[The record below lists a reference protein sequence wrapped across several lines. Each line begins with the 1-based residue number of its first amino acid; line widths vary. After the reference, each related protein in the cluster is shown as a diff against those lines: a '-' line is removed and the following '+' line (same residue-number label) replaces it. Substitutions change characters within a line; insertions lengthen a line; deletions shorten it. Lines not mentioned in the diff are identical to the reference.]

1 MKGLITDR
9 TQYNVFR
16 RALLSA
22 KGKQGMTS
30 AEMAEWLGDPMATT
44 DANLL
49 PNGPYYSSA
58 VGLKYKNNEIVAT
71 ANAAGVYLYA
81 ISIIGEAV
89 KYENKTFTLSIE
101 NLIATTGAIPQL
113 AVYWHDDNGYEYAG
127 ASILGAGSVTFNT
140 ANFPNTNGR
149 ANLALYVYVTTSA
162 SVVAGATA
170 RFVGVML
177 NNGATKSKY
186 VPYTEVVATDCT
198 KGAYNYSD
206 LNRVERAVEE
216 ISDLVGL
223 GLTTKTDW
231 IMWDVPTATEM
242 ARYINNVRAIKDH
255 FGIDI
260 ELPTT
265 MNNFTY
271 ESANNIEKILLDG
284 YAAATGGS

>member
-9 TQYNVFR
+9 TQYNISR
-16 RALLSA
+16 RAALSA
-22 KGKQGMTS
+22 KGKRGMTS

-49 PNGPYYSSA
+49 PNGPYYSSV

-71 ANAAGVYLYA
+71 ANAAGVYLFA

-101 NLIATTGAIPQL
+101 DLITPTGATPQL
-113 AVYWHDDNGYEYAG
+113 AVWWHDDNGAEYAG
-127 ASILGAGSVTFNT
+127 ASILGKGSVTFNT
-140 ANFPNTNGR
+140 ADFPNTNGR
-149 ANLALYVYVTTSA
+149 AYLAMYVYVTTTET
-162 SVVAGATA
+162 VEVGATA
-170 RFVGVML
+170 RFIGVML

-223 GLTTKTDW
+223 NLITKTDW
-231 IMWDVPTATEM
+231 RMWDVPTVTQM
-242 ARYINNVRAIKDH
+242 ARYINNVGAIKNR

-260 ELPTT
+260 VLPTS
-265 MNNFTY
+265 MNNLTF
-271 ESANNIEKILLDG
+271 ESANNIEKILLAG
-284 YAAATGGS
+284 YEAAIGGV